1 MPRWF
6 LLAALPCAFLLLCFV
21 APTAYL
27 FSASV
32 LIAEGTI
39 PQDQPTLD
47 NFRLALGSDPYR
59 GVVLRT
65 FVVGFCVGLLVV
77 VLAYPLAYFL
87 VRTRSRWKGTLIAL
101 SLAPLL
107 GSVIVRSYGW
117 YIILNQDGALN
128 SLLLWAGFVEQPLRF
143 LPSTPAIVIGLTHAL
158 LPYGVLSIMSA
169 LNAMDPA
176 LERAAMSLGAS
187 RARTFWRVT
196 LPLTLPGVAAGFAFA
211 FAISIGAYA
220 TPAILGGPGTETMAT
235 MIRNFMLVLLDWG
248 LGSAMGV
255 ILLASALAL
264 LLIAALLG
272 GPARRALVAAP

>member
-1 MPRWF
+1 M
-6 LLAALPCAFLLLCFV
+6 PCAFLLLCFV
-21 APTAYL
+21 APMAYL

-32 LIAEGTI
+32 LIAEGTV

-47 NFRLALGSDPYR
+47 NFRIILGSALYR

-87 VRTRSRWKGTLIAL
+87 VRTRSRWKGALIAL

-107 GSVIVRSYGW
+107 GSAIVRSYGW
-117 YIILNQDGALN
+117 HVILNQDGALN
-128 SLLLWAGFVEQPLRF
+128 SLLLWAGLVEQPLRF

-158 LPYGVLSIMSA
+158 LPYGVLSIMTA

-196 LPLTLPGVAAGFAFA
+196 LPLTLPGVAAGFALA

-235 MIRNFMLVLLDWG
+235 MIRNFMLALLDWG

-272 GPARRALVAAP
+272 GPARRTVVAAP